1 MLETARAALDQW
13 VPVWIVIDGSTD
25 GSAEE
30 AAAWAQ
36 SIGQD
41 RVRVFRLPENRGK
54 GSAIYTGLQAAVEA
68 GFEAILTM
76 DADGQHPADL
86 IPEFMRLSRENPGAL
101 ILGKPIFGAEAPPER
116 VKGREIS
123 NWWARAVTAGGD
135 IGDSLFGFRVYPAKP
150 LLAAMDE
157 TRWARRFDFDAETA
171 IRLVWRG
178 TPTVN
183 VPAPC
188 KYLTAE
194 QGGVSHFR
202 YGRDNVLLIWMYA
215 RLCLGFLRRLPWILL
230 RRRRK

>member
-123 NWWARAVTAGGD
+123 NWWARAVTA
-135 IGDSLFGFRVYPAKP
+135 A
-150 LLAAMDE
+150 
-157 TRWARRFDFDAETA
+157 
-171 IRLVWRG
+171 
-178 TPTVN
+178 
-183 VPAPC
+183 
-188 KYLTAE
+188 
-194 QGGVSHFR
+194 
-202 YGRDNVLLIWMYA
+202 GRH
-215 RLCLGFLRRLPWILL
+215 RRLAL
-230 RRRRK
+230 RLPRLSRQAAPRRHGRNSLSPAGSTSTPKPPSASSGAAPRPSTFPPRANTSPPNKAASPTFATAATTSSSPGCMPASASASSGGCRGC